1 MSYIKVVL
9 NMKQRFDDLFAA
21 GVKNGYVP
29 GVVGALVDKNG
40 LTYLGSA
47 GERTIGTGD
56 VMTTDTVGAIASMT
70 KAITGAAVMQ
80 LVEQGHLDLDAPAET
95 YCAELAS
102 PQVLEGFDDAGQP
115 ILRDARSQVTL
126 RNLLTHTSG
135 YAYDFTDPNLDKWFE
150 ATDSPRASTRRLA
163 SLNTPLMFDPGTKWH
178 YGIGIDWAG
187 IILERVTKSK
197 LGAYFAEHILEP
209 LGMVDTSFACT
220 PNMLERKATVHIRT
234 PDSSFMAIQMPQ
246 AESSEFDSGGGGLFS
261 TMSDYTRFMRMIL
274 NDGELEGTRVL
285 SAETIAQM
293 ATNHMGDI
301 RVTGLKSANPAFF
314 SDADF
319 YPGIPKSWGLTF
331 LINEEPLPN
340 GCPAGALTWA
350 GALNSYFWIDKT
362 TGIAGCYLSQVLPFF
377 DAGASGHFFDF
388 QNAVY
393 SF

>member
-1 MSYIKVVL
+1 M
-9 NMKQRFDDLFAA
+9 NMKQRLDDLLAA

-187 IILERVTKSK
+187 VILERVTKSK
-197 LGAYFAEHILEP
+197 LGAYFAEHLLEP

-388 QNAVY
+388 QTAVY
-393 SF
+393 SS

>member
-1 MSYIKVVL
+1 M
-9 NMKQRFDDLFAA
+9 NMKQKLDDVLET
-21 GVKNGYVP
+21 GVKNGRVP
-29 GVVGALVDKNG
+29 GVVAAMVDKDG
-40 LTYLGSA
+40 LTYIGSA

-80 LVEQGHLDLDAPAET
+80 LVEQGRLDLDAPANT
-95 YCAELAS
+95 YCAELAT

-197 LGAYFAEHILEP
+197 LGTYFAEHLLEP

-234 PDSSFMAIQMPQ
+234 TDSSFMAIQMPQ

-274 NDGELEGTRVL
+274 NDGELDGTRVL
-285 SAETIAQM
+285 NAETVAQM
-293 ATNHMGDI
+293 ATNNMGDI

-350 GALNSYFWIDKT
+350 GALNSYYWIDRT
-362 TGIAGCYLSQVLPFF
+362 TGIAGCYMSQVLPFF

-388 QNAVY
+388 QTAVY
-393 SF
+393 AL

>member
-1 MSYIKVVL
+1 
-9 NMKQRFDDLFAA
+9 MKQRLDDLLAA
-21 GVKNGYVP
+21 GVKNGHVP
-29 GVVGALVDKNG
+29 GVVAALVDKDG
-40 LTYLGSA
+40 LTYIGSA

-95 YCAELAS
+95 YCAEFAS
-102 PQVLEGFDDAGQP
+102 PQVLDGFDDAGQP

-197 LGAYFAEHILEP
+197 LGAYFAEHLLEP

-350 GALNSYFWIDKT
+350 GAFNSYFWIDRT
-362 TGIAGCYLSQVLPFF
+362 TGIAGCYMSQVLPFF
-377 DAGASGHFFDF
+377 DAGTSGHFFDF
-388 QNAVY
+388 QTAVY
-393 SF
+393 TS

>member
-1 MSYIKVVL
+1 MT
-9 NMKQRFDDLFAA
+9 MKQRLDDLLAA
-21 GVKNGYVP
+21 GVKNGHVP
-29 GVVGALVDKNG
+29 GVVAAMVDKDG
-40 LTYLGSA
+40 LTYIGSA

-56 VMTTDTVGAIASMT
+56 AMTTDTVGAIASMT

-80 LVEQGHLDLDAPAET
+80 LVEQGHLDLDAPANI
-95 YCAELAS
+95 YCAELAT

-197 LGAYFAEHILEP
+197 LGDYFAEHLLEP

-234 PDSSFMAIQMPQ
+234 TDSSFMAIQMPQ
-246 AESSEFDSGGGGLFS
+246 AGSSEFDSGGAGLFS

-285 SAETIAQM
+285 NAETVALM
-293 ATNHMGDI
+293 ATNNMGDI

-350 GALNSYFWIDKT
+350 GAFNSYFWIDKT

-377 DAGASGHFFDF
+377 DAGASGNFFDF

-393 SF
+393 AS

>member
-1 MSYIKVVL
+1 M
-9 NMKQRFDDLFAA
+9 NMKQRLDDLLAA
-21 GVKNGYVP
+21 GVQNGHVP
-29 GVVGALVDKNG
+29 GVVAAMVDKDG
-40 LTYLGSA
+40 LTYIGSA

-102 PQVLEGFDDAGQP
+102 PRVLEGFDAAGKP

-150 ATDSPRASTRRLA
+150 ATDSPRASTRRLV

-197 LGAYFAEHILEP
+197 LGTYFAEHLLEP

-234 PDSSFMAIQMPQ
+234 TDSSFMAIQMPQ

-274 NDGELEGTRVL
+274 NEGELDGTRVL
-285 SAETIAQM
+285 NAETVAQM
-293 ATNHMGDI
+293 ATNNMGDI

-377 DAGASGHFFDF
+377 DAGASGNFFDF

-393 SF
+393 AS

>member
-1 MSYIKVVL
+1 MT
-9 NMKQRFDDLFAA
+9 MKQRLDDLLAA

-95 YCAELAS
+95 YCAELAT
-102 PQVLEGFDDAGQP
+102 PRVLEGFDDAAQP

-197 LGAYFAEHILEP
+197 LGDYFAEHLLEP

-234 PDSSFMAIQMPQ
+234 TDSSFMAIQMPQ

-274 NDGELEGTRVL
+274 NEGELDGTRVL
-285 SAETIAQM
+285 NAETVAQM
-293 ATNHMGDI
+293 ATNNMGDI

-350 GALNSYFWIDKT
+350 GALNSYFWIDRT
-362 TGIAGCYLSQVLPFF
+362 TGIAGCYMSQVLPFF

-388 QNAVY
+388 QTAVY
-393 SF
+393 AS

>member
-1 MSYIKVVL
+1 
-9 NMKQRFDDLFAA
+9 MKQRLDDLLAA

-187 IILERVTKSK
+187 VILERVTKSK
-197 LGAYFAEHILEP
+197 LGAYFAEHLLEP

-388 QNAVY
+388 QTAVY
-393 SF
+393 TS

>member
-1 MSYIKVVL
+1 M
-9 NMKQRFDDLFAA
+9 NMKQKLDDLLAA
-21 GVKNGYVP
+21 GVKNGHVP
-29 GVVGALVDKNG
+29 GVVAAMVDKNG
-40 LTYLGSA
+40 LTYIGSA

-80 LVEQGHLDLDAPAET
+80 LVEQGRLDLDAPANT
-95 YCAELAS
+95 YCAELAT

-197 LGAYFAEHILEP
+197 LGTYFAEHLLEP

-220 PNMLERKATVHIRT
+220 TNMLERKATVHIRT
-234 PDSSFMAIQMPQ
+234 TDSSFMAIQMPQ

-274 NDGELEGTRVL
+274 NDGELDGTRVL
-285 SAETIAQM
+285 GAETVAQM
-293 ATNHMGDI
+293 ATNNMGDI
-301 RVTGLKSANPAFF
+301 RVTELKSANPAFF
-314 SDADF
+314 CSGEF
-319 YPGIPKSWGLTF
+319 YPGVPKSWGLTF
-331 LINEEPLPN
+331 QINEEPLPN
-340 GCPAGALTWA
+340 GCPAGVLTWA
-350 GALNSYFWIDKT
+350 GAFNSYFWIDRT

-377 DAGASGHFFDF
+377 DAATSGHFFDF
-388 QNAVY
+388 QTAVY
-393 SF
+393 SS

>member
-1 MSYIKVVL
+1 M
-9 NMKQRFDDLFAA
+9 NMKQKLDDVLET
-21 GVKNGYVP
+21 GVKNGRVP
-29 GVVGALVDKNG
+29 GVVAAMVDKNG
-40 LTYLGSA
+40 LTYIGSA

-80 LVEQGHLDLDAPAET
+80 LVEQGRLDLDAPANT
-95 YCAELAS
+95 YCAELAT

-197 LGAYFAEHILEP
+197 LGTYFAEHLLEP

-220 PNMLERKATVHIRT
+220 TNMLERKATVHIRT
-234 PDSSFMAIQMPQ
+234 TDSSFMAIQMPQ

-274 NDGELEGTRVL
+274 NDGELDGTRVL
-285 SAETIAQM
+285 NAETVAQM
-293 ATNHMGDI
+293 ATNNMGDI

-350 GALNSYFWIDKT
+350 GALNSYYWIDRT
-362 TGIAGCYLSQVLPFF
+362 TGIAGCYMSQVLPFF

-388 QNAVY
+388 QTAVY
-393 SF
+393 AL

>member
-1 MSYIKVVL
+1 M
-9 NMKQRFDDLFAA
+9 NMKQRLDDLLAA

-187 IILERVTKSK
+187 VILERVTKLK
-197 LGAYFAEHILEP
+197 LGAYFAEHLLEP

-388 QNAVY
+388 QTAVY
-393 SF
+393 SS

>member
-1 MSYIKVVL
+1 
-9 NMKQRFDDLFAA
+9 MKQRLDDLLAA

-95 YCAELAS
+95 YCAELAT
-102 PQVLEGFDDAGQP
+102 PRVLEGFDDAAQP

-126 RNLLTHTSG
+126 RNLLTQTSG

-150 ATDSPRASTRRLA
+150 ATDSPRASTRRLV

-197 LGAYFAEHILEP
+197 LGTYFAEHLLEP

-234 PDSSFMAIQMPQ
+234 TDSSFMAIQMPQ

-274 NDGELEGTRVL
+274 NEGELDGTRVL
-285 SAETIAQM
+285 NAETVAQM
-293 ATNHMGDI
+293 ATNNMGDI

-377 DAGASGHFFDF
+377 DAGASGNFFDF

-393 SF
+393 AS

>member
-1 MSYIKVVL
+1 MA
-9 NMKQRFDDLFAA
+9 MKQRLDDLLAA
-21 GVKNGYVP
+21 GVKNGHVP
-29 GVVGALVDKNG
+29 GVVAALVDKNG
-40 LTYLGSA
+40 VTYLGSA

-80 LVEQGHLDLDAPAET
+80 LVEQGRLDLDAPAET

-135 YAYDFTDPNLDKWFE
+135 YAYDFTDPSLDKWFQ
-150 ATDSPRASTRRLA
+150 ATDAPRMSTGRVA
-163 SLNTPLMFDPGTKWH
+163 SLNTPLMFDPGAKWL

-197 LGAYFAEHILEP
+197 LGDYFAEHLFEP
-209 LGMVDTSFACT
+209 LGMNDTGFTCT
-220 PNMLERKATVHIRT
+220 PNMLERKAALHLRT
-234 PDSSFMAIQMPQ
+234 PDSSFMSFQMPL
-246 AESSEFDSGGGGLFS
+246 AENHEFESGGGGLFS

-274 NDGELEGTRVL
+274 NDGEFEGNRVL
-285 SAETIAQM
+285 GAKTVAQM
-293 ATNHMGDI
+293 AKNNMGDI
-301 RVTGLKSANPAFF
+301 RVGELKSANPAFF
-314 SDADF
+314 SDGEF
-319 YPGIPKSWGLTF
+319 YPGVPKTWGLTF

-350 GALNSYFWIDKT
+350 GAFNSYFWIDRT
-362 TGIAGCYLSQVLPFF
+362 TGIAGCYMSQVLPFF
-377 DAGASGHFFDF
+377 DAGTSGHFFDF
-388 QNAVY
+388 QTAVY
-393 SF
+393 AS

>member
-1 MSYIKVVL
+1 
-9 NMKQRFDDLFAA
+9 MKQRLDDLLAA
-21 GVKNGYVP
+21 GVKNGHVP
-29 GVVGALVDKNG
+29 GVVAALADKNG
-40 LTYLGSA
+40 LTYIGSA
-47 GERTIGTGD
+47 GERTIGTCD

-80 LVEQGHLDLDAPAET
+80 LVEQGRLDLDAPAET
-95 YCAELAS
+95 YFAELAT

-115 ILRDARSQVTL
+115 IFRDARSQVTL

-150 ATDSPRASTRRLA
+150 VTDAPRMSTGRVA
-163 SLNTPLMFDPGTKWH
+163 SLNTPLMFDPGTRWH

-197 LGAYFAEHILEP
+197 LGDYFAEHLLEP
-209 LGMVDTSFACT
+209 LGMVDTGFTCA
-220 PNMLERKATVHIRT
+220 PNMLERKAAPHRRT
-234 PDSSFMAIQMPQ
+234 PDSSFMSFQMPL
-246 AESSEFDSGGGGLFS
+246 AENSEFESGGGGLFS
-261 TMSDYTRFMRMIL
+261 TMGDYTRFMRMIL
-274 NDGELEGTRVL
+274 NDGEFEGARVL
-285 SAETIAQM
+285 GAETVAQM
-293 ATNHMGDI
+293 VKNNMGDI
-301 RVTGLKSANPAFF
+301 RVTEIKSANPAFF

-319 YPGIPKSWGLTF
+319 YPGVPKSWGLTF

-350 GALNSYFWIDKT
+350 GAFNSYFWIDKT

-377 DAGASGHFFDF
+377 DAGASGLFFDF

-393 SF
+393 AS

>member
-1 MSYIKVVL
+1 
-9 NMKQRFDDLFAA
+9 MKQRLDDLLAA

-197 LGAYFAEHILEP
+197 LGAYFAEHLLEP

-388 QNAVY
+388 QTAVY
-393 SF
+393 AS

>member
-1 MSYIKVVL
+1 MT
-9 NMKQRFDDLFAA
+9 MKQRLDDLLAA

-95 YCAELAS
+95 YCAELAT
-102 PQVLEGFDDAGQP
+102 PRVLEGFDDAAQP

-197 LGAYFAEHILEP
+197 LGDYFAEHLLEP

-234 PDSSFMAIQMPQ
+234 TDSSFMAIQMPQ

-274 NDGELEGTRVL
+274 NEGDLDGTRVL
-285 SAETIAQM
+285 NAETVAQM
-293 ATNHMGDI
+293 ATNNMGDI

-377 DAGASGHFFDF
+377 DAGASGNFFDF

-393 SF
+393 AS

>member
-1 MSYIKVVL
+1 
-9 NMKQRFDDLFAA
+9 MKQRLDDLLAA
-21 GVKNGYVP
+21 GVKNGHVP
-29 GVVGALVDKNG
+29 GVVAALADKNG
-40 LTYLGSA
+40 LTYIGSA

-80 LVEQGHLDLDAPAET
+80 LVEQGRLDLDAPAET
-95 YCAELAS
+95 YFAELAT
-102 PQVLEGFDDAGQP
+102 PQVLEGFDAEGQP

-150 ATDSPRASTRRLA
+150 VTDAPRMSTGRVA
-163 SLNTPLMFDPGTKWH
+163 SLNTPLMFDPGTRWH

-197 LGAYFAEHILEP
+197 LGDYFAEHLLEP
-209 LGMVDTSFACT
+209 LGMVDTGFTCA
-220 PNMLERKATVHIRT
+220 PNMLERKAAPHRRT
-234 PDSSFMAIQMPQ
+234 PDSSFMSFQMPL
-246 AESSEFDSGGGGLFS
+246 AENSEFESGGGGLFS
-261 TMSDYTRFMRMIL
+261 TMGDYTRFMRMIL
-274 NDGELEGTRVL
+274 NDGEFEGARVL
-285 SAETIAQM
+285 GAETVAQM
-293 ATNHMGDI
+293 AKNNMGDI
-301 RVTGLKSANPAFF
+301 RVTEIKSANPAFF

-319 YPGIPKSWGLTF
+319 YPGVPKSWGLTF

-350 GALNSYFWIDKT
+350 GAFNSYFWIDKT

-377 DAGASGHFFDF
+377 DAGASGLFFDF

-393 SF
+393 AS

>member
-1 MSYIKVVL
+1 M
-9 NMKQRFDDLFAA
+9 NMKQRLDDLLAA

-80 LVEQGHLDLDAPAET
+80 LVEQGRLELDAPAET

-187 IILERVTKSK
+187 VILERVTKSK
-197 LGAYFAEHILEP
+197 LGAYFAEHLLEP

-388 QNAVY
+388 QTAVY
-393 SF
+393 SS